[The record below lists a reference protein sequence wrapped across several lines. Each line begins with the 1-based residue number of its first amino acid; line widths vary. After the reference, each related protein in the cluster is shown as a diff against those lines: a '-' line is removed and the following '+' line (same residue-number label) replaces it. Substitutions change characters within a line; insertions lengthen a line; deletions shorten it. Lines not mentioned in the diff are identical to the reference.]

1 MDTIETSAGTIEYAD
16 SGGPGPVL
24 VLVHGL
30 LMDETLWDDT
40 IAGLPDGYRCVRPVL
55 PLGAHRIPVAP
66 GADLS
71 LPGQARLV
79 EELLER
85 LDLHDVT
92 LLGSDTGGA
101 ITQLVLA
108 GGAPRVGRAV
118 LVGCEAFDN
127 VPPGLSGRTVVLTGR
142 LSPRLFGLAMQQM
155 RLRPLRRLPFTFGW
169 LTRRGD
175 AATRRWLTGVLTRN
189 DIRRDAVRVL
199 RALGADHAVLQR
211 AVERMRA
218 FPRPVLVVW
227 SREDRVMPPEHG
239 RCLAELFAAGRL
251 VEVDDSATLVPLDRP
266 DVLAE
271 LIAQFVPKVA
281 GGRTATRLRTASEV
295 SGIGTAD
302 GCVRSADARS

>member
-1 MDTIETSAGTIEYAD
+1 MDTIETSVGTIEYAD
-16 SGGPGPVL
+16 SRGSGPVL
-24 VLVHGL
+24 VLLHGL

-55 PLGAHRIPVAP
+55 PLGAHRVAVSP
-66 GADLS
+66 DADLS
-71 LPGQARLV
+71 LLGQARLV

-85 LDLHDVT
+85 LDLHDVS
-92 LLGSDTGGA
+92 LVGSDTGGA
-101 ITQLVLA
+101 IAQLVLA

-127 VPPGLSGRTVVLTGR
+127 LPPGLSGRTVVLTGR

-155 RLRPLRRLPFTFGW
+155 RMRPLRRMPFTFGW

-175 AATRRWLTGVLTRN
+175 AATRRWLTGVLTSN
-189 DIRRDAVRVL
+189 EIRRDAVRAL
-199 RALGADHAVLQR
+199 RALGADRDVLQR

-227 SREDRVMPPEHG
+227 AREDRVMPPEHG
-239 RCLAELFAAGRL
+239 RRLAELFAGGRL

-271 LIAQFVPKVA
+271 LIARFVPGV
-281 GGRTATRLRTASEV
+281 R
-295 SGIGTAD
+295 AD
-302 GCVRSADARS
+302 RARPRGKRGALEPAPQV